1 MVLKGVLTGQV
12 YGEYFKVSQLY
23 AHYAHFNAALSAI
36 QRAVSARLD
45 YKILIYI
52 KWLMLFCVC

>member
-1 MVLKGVLTGQV
+1 MVLKGVLPDQV
-12 YGEYFKVSQLY
+12 YGEYFKVSQL
-23 AHYAHFNAALSAI
+23 YAHFNAALSAI

-45 YKILIYI
+45 YKILSYI